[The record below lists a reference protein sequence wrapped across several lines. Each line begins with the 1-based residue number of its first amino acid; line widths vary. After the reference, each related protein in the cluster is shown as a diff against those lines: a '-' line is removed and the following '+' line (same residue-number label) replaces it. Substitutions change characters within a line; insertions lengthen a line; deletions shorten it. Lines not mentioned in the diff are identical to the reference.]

1 MKPIRLTA
9 LALTLTALVGCS
21 RHAVDVQPVGESYFP
36 LAVGNRWV
44 FQSETYDAATM
55 PGLARRDTVA
65 VTAKALHDG
74 AAYYLVE
81 ATWPGFHPAGLWV
94 HRADNGN
101 LLWSKSPGMSE
112 GTLLNFGAEVGQRWP
127 LGEDFDACLKS
138 LALIDDYAVVN
149 TPVGRF
155 DGTREIGGGWIDCT
169 DVGWTA
175 DFARG
180 VGPVRWEAITIAGP
194 TNWLLVDARIRDEHR
209 EPVVDGQ

>member
-1 MKPIRLTA
+1 M
-9 LALTLTALVGCS
+9 
-21 RHAVDVQPVGESYFP
+21 GE
-36 LAVGNRWV
+36 N
-44 FQSETYDAATM
+44 
-55 PGLARRDTVA
+55 
-65 VTAKALHDG
+65 
-74 AAYYLVE
+74 
-81 ATWPGFHPAGLWV
+81 
-94 HRADNGN
+94 
-101 LLWSKSPGMSE
+101 
-112 GTLLNFGAEVGQRWP
+112 
-127 LGEDFDACLKS
+127 FDACLKS

-209 EPVVDGQ
+209 GPVVDGQ